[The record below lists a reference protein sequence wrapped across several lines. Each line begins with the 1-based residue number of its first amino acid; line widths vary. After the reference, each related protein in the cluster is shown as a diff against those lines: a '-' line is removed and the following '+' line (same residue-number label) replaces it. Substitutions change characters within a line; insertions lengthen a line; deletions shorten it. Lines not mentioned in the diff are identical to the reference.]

1 MEVAKLNQEANKIWK
16 KFASYSCPDRLHLD
30 LDSYEKLLEFFQV
43 GDSYHFIF
51 NFDSCQFDFV
61 SPEVEQVLGYPVS
74 EMTMPFI
81 MDKLHPDDQPWFLS
95 FENSVVKFFSELPI
109 KQ

>member
-30 LDSYEKLLEFFQV
+30 LGSYEKLLEFFQV
-43 GDSYHFIF
+43 GDSYHFVF

-61 SPEVEQVLGYPVS
+61 SPEVERVLG
-74 EMTMPFI
+74 
-81 MDKLHPDDQPWFLS
+81 
-95 FENSVVKFFSELPI
+95 
-109 KQ
+109 